1 MMEKEEFQIRIMDY
15 LSGAMDKDESSL
27 FLQEVATD
35 PNWQKQLKAAQDS
48 WEQLE
53 RLEGE
58 VPEPSEQMDAG
69 FYNMLYKEVEA
80 SESKGV
86 SILDQFRELLGQVWR
101 PQLAFGMLLLGIGLA
116 AGYLLNEKDGVEP
129 VNTAVVN
136 SKETEEVREKL
147 VLTLLD
153 QPSANK
159 RLQAVSE
166 ATKLNSA
173 TESIINALFTTL
185 NNDPNINVRLAAL
198 ESLSRYVEKPEVRM
212 GFIQAISK
220 QESPLVQIALADL
233 MVKLQEKSSVESM
246 KQLLEKPGIDTTV
259 KQKIEESINHII

>member
-1 MMEKEEFQIRIMDY
+1 MVDY
-15 LSGAMDKDESSL
+15 LSGRMDEKQKAL
-27 FLQEVATD
+27 FEQFIATH
-35 PNWQKQLKAAQDS
+35 PEHQKQFDTAQFT
-48 WEQLE
+48 WNQLGD
-53 RLEGE
+53 LEE
-58 VPEPSEQMDAG
+58 VGPEPSESMDAA
-69 FYNMLYKEVEA
+69 FYNMLHQEVTYAERKPKSFSA
-80 SESKGV
+80 QIQSV
-86 SILDQFRELLGQVWR
+86 IGQLWR
-101 PQLAFGMLLLGIGLA
+101 PQLAYGIILLGIGLA
-116 AGYLLNEKDGVEP
+116 AGYFMNNQESIAPTKTAL
-129 VNTAVVN
+129 VNT
-136 SKETEEVREKL
+136 SETEQVRERL

-173 TESIINALFTTL
+173 TESIINALFATL

-198 ESLSRYVEKPEVRM
+198 ESLTKYVEKPEVRM

-233 MVKLQEKSSVESM
+233 MVKLQEKSSVDSM

>member
-1 MMEKEEFQIRIMDY
+1 MEKEEFQIRIMDY
-15 LSGAMDKDESSL
+15 LSGQMDEKQRAMFEKEIAS
-27 FLQEVATD
+27 D
-35 PNWQKQLKAAQDS
+35 PECQKQFDAAQSTWKQLDN
-48 WEQLE
+48 LE
-53 RLEGE
+53 RTI
-58 VPEPSEQMDAG
+58 PEPSESMDTA
-69 FYNMLYKEVEA
+69 FYGMLYDQVEA
-80 SESKGV
+80 MESTSV
-86 SILDQFRELLGQVWR
+86 SFLDQLLKLLQRLWK
-101 PQLAFGMLLLGIGLA
+101 PQLAYGIILLGIGLV
-116 AGYLLNEKDGVEP
+116 AGYLMNDQGNVEP
-129 VNTAVVN
+129 ANTTIVDSN
-136 SKETEEVREKL
+136 ETEEVREKL

-198 ESLSRYVEKPEVRM
+198 ESLTKYVEKPEVRM

-233 MVKLQEKSSVESM
+233 MVRLQEKSSVDSM

-259 KQKIEESINHII
+259 KQKLEESINHII